1 MNDAQL
7 KSLAAKAAPCMIA
20 VDRGLYFRITK
31 EGTAFWVFR
40 YSIGGKRRQLLLGN
54 YGRTP
59 SGISLRDARDL
70 VALKR
75 TDVKNGIDPIAEKK
89 RTKLIQMTTV
99 NQVAEDW
106 LSDCSKRLENPQIP
120 VRVYKKDISPA
131 IGELAIRRVSPP
143 DILGIVRSIN
153 DSGRPTIAND
163 ALTYCKQLFNH
174 AVKLGLLQYNPAL
187 ALSPQD
193 AGGTEKSRTR
203 ILSVNEIKTVFQVF
217 LDNAHIF
224 TRENYLA
231 VALLLSLGVRK
242 GELIAA
248 KWEEFDLNKLVWTL
262 PAERTKTKVGIRI
275 PIPEQTKEWLVELHY
290 RANSSE
296 YVFPSRRASKRRGYI
311 SDDTLNHALAKLFG
325 LKVDSNKKPLP
336 NILGNAGVEHFVVH
350 DLRRTCR
357 SLLAEIGVTSHVAER
372 CLNHKIRGVE
382 GVYDR
387 YDYFEERKIAFERL
401 ASYIFVD
408 CLQK

>member
-7 KSLAAKAAPCMIA
+7 KSLAAKAAPCMLA

-40 YSIGGKRRQLLLGN
+40 YSIGGKRRQQLLGN

-75 TDVKNGIDPIAEKK
+75 TDVKNGIDPIVEKK
-89 RTKLIQMTTV
+89 RTQLIQMTTV

-106 LSDCSKRLENPQIP
+106 LSECSKRLENPQIP
-120 VRVYKKDISPA
+120 ARVYKKDISPA
-131 IGELAIRRVSPP
+131 IGELAIRRVTTP
-143 DILGIVRSIN
+143 DILGVVRSIN
-153 DSGRPTIAND
+153 NSGRPAISND

-174 AVKLGLLQYNPAL
+174 GVKLGLLQYNPAL
-187 ALSPQD
+187 ALSTQD

-203 ILSVNEIKTVFQVF
+203 ILSVDEVKIVFQVF
-217 LDNAHIF
+217 RDNAHIF

-248 KWEEFDLNKLVWTL
+248 KWDEIDLDKLVWTL
-262 PAERTKTKVGIRI
+262 PAERTKTKVEIQI
-275 PIPEQTKEWLVELHY
+275 PLPELTKELFVELQY
-290 RANSSE
+290 RANGSE

-325 LKVDSNKKPLP
+325 LKVDGNKKPLP
-336 NILGNAGVEHFVVH
+336 NILGNAGIEHFVVH

-357 SLLAEIGVTSHVAER
+357 SLLAEIGTASHVAER
-372 CLNHKIRGVE
+372 CLNHKLRGIE

-387 YDYFEERKIAFERL
+387 YDYFNERKDALSNLSTKLVQYMKI
-401 ASYIFVD
+401 
-408 CLQK
+408 K